1 MYKGLR
7 SLEKLREDLILEGIK
22 AYDDG
27 GRGRERRERG
37 LDELHEVPARTG
49 SLCSTKRYPTTT
61 ARRGPDRP
69 SRQAHG
75 SIVCCTVRWYTEM
88 LWLHCECAY
97 MPTASAAYACTFGVS
112 ALQTK
117 RAAGCPARAHACT
130 QQ

>member
-1 MYKGLR
+1 VYKGLR

-37 LDELHEVPARTG
+37 LEELHEVPARTS
-49 SLCSTKRYPTTT
+49 SLCGAKRYRTDYSET
-61 ARRGPDRP
+61 RVPDRVGLTV
-69 SRQAHG
+69 AV
-75 SIVCCTVRWYTEM
+75 IVCCTVRWCTEM

-112 ALQTK
+112 ALQTR

>member
-37 LDELHEVPARTG
+37 LNELHEVPARTS
-49 SLCSTKRYPTTT
+49 SLCGAKRYRTDYSET
-61 ARRGPDRP
+61 RVPDRVGP
-69 SRQAHG
+69 
-75 SIVCCTVRWYTEM
+75 
-88 LWLHCECAY
+88 
-97 MPTASAAYACTFGVS
+97 
-112 ALQTK
+112 LQTR

>member
-37 LDELHEVPARTG
+37 LDELHEVPARTS
-49 SLCSTKRYPTTT
+49 SLCYRYQAVPNRLQRDEVPTE
-61 ARRGPDRP
+61 
-69 SRQAHG
+69 SAHG